1 MASQNLKLHV
11 IKGTNRGSVFALRG
25 EIITIGRNPENDVVI
40 NDAAASRFHARI
52 ERRGDQF
59 FILDLGSTHGTFV
72 NEVRNNQEMMLSSGD
87 HIRIGISEMVFQS
100 RWPGESL
107 ETIPLE
113 RVDDGSLIG
122 GERPRSVD
130 LPGDTVAFSLP
141 AVSHSS
147 AGLSES
153 HAERLSRVADAIQ
166 SVLDLDDLLAALMS
180 TIFEVFAPERGI
192 IFLRDEES
200 GALLPRV
207 QRPEGDIGVSQT
219 IVDFAVE
226 NRSSLLVSDVA
237 GDERFAD
244 AESVMA
250 QSIRSAIC
258 SPLVSKERV
267 LGVLYIDTQSHR
279 ISYRS
284 EDLALLNLI
293 AANAAIAIENA
304 ILVREKLEA
313 ERLAAMG
320 VAVAGISHCAKNIL
334 AGIMGGASLID
345 MGLDTENWGMVREAW
360 PILKRSNQ
368 RITALVQDMLSYSKR
383 REPSWEQGN
392 LNDLLRDIH
401 ANQAARA
408 QEAGVELAL
417 ELDGSLPASEFDH
430 TGIHDTLLN
439 IVGNAVEACA
449 ELSGGRVTLRS
460 EIGPAEG
467 QLCVSISDSGPGIPA
482 ALTQRIFEP
491 FFSTKGSKGT
501 GLGLAVAHKTVR
513 EHGGDLTLESTEGEG
528 TTFRVILPLSADH
541 ADKTAH

>member
-1 MASQNLKLHV
+1 MQKLHV
-11 IKGTNRGSVFALRG
+11 VEGANRGSVFPLRR
-25 EIITIGRNPENDVVI
+25 EVVTLGRNLENDVVI
-40 NDAAASRFHARI
+40 NDAAASRFHAKI
-52 ERRGDQF
+52 ERRDDQF

-72 NEVRNNQEMMLSSGD
+72 NEVRNNQELMLSSGD
-87 HIRIGISEMVFQS
+87 HIRIGTTEMVFQAK
-100 RWPGESL
+100 WPEEPQ
-107 ETIPLE
+107 ETIPPE
-113 RVDDGSLIG
+113 KVDDGALIG
-122 GERPRSVD
+122 GERPQQVD

-141 AVSHSS
+141 AVSRPSS
-147 AGLSES
+147 GLSQS

-166 SVLDLDDLLAALMS
+166 SVLDLDDLLAALMG
-180 TIFEVFAPERGI
+180 TIFDVFDPERGI
-192 IFLRDEES
+192 IFLCDEDS

-219 IVDFAVE
+219 IIDFAVE
-226 NRSSLLVSDVA
+226 HRSSLLVSDVA

-244 AESVMA
+244 AASVMA

-284 EDLALLNLI
+284 EDLALLNLV

-313 ERLAAMG
+313 ERLAAIG
-320 VAVAGISHCAKNIL
+320 VAVAGISHYAKNIL
-334 AGIMGGASLID
+334 AGIMGGSSLID
-345 MGLDTENWGMVREAW
+345 MGLDTDNFDMVKETW

-368 RITALVQDMLSYSKR
+368 KITALVQDMLSYSKR
-383 REPSWEQGN
+383 REPNWEEGD

-408 QEAGVELAL
+408 QEAEVDLIM
-417 ELDGSLPASEFDH
+417 ELDESLPRSEFDH

-449 ELSGGRVTLRS
+449 ELSEGRVVLRS
-460 EIGPAEG
+460 EVGPGEG
-467 QLCVSISDSGPGIPA
+467 QLRVSIIDNGPGIPA
-482 ALTQRIFEP
+482 KIAPRIFEP

-501 GLGLAVAHKTVR
+501 GLGLAVARKTVR
-513 EHGGDLTLESTEGEG
+513 EHRGDLTLESVEGEG
-528 TTFRVILPLSADH
+528 TTFRVILPIEASRAGETLP
-541 ADKTAH
+541 